1 MNHKVCLLLGLLA
14 SLVLCA
20 ACSGSGNDQDGEK
33 ARNIILFIGDGMGG
47 AHREA
52 IRLSTAGFEGSLSMD
67 ALRYSGLSRTG
78 SADDEDFVTDSAA
91 AATAIASGVKTHNGA
106 VGVGTDGEQVTT
118 VLEEAIQHGKATG
131 LVTTSQVTDA
141 TPAAFAA
148 HVPDRGD
155 QSEIARQY
163 IEESRPDVILGGGE
177 DFWYPEGDPGAYPD
191 RQPED
196 PEEESRGSEGDLA
209 HQAERSGYK
218 YIADPDELEDAEGTK
233 ILGLFANEEM
243 FQDGTEGE
251 AVYDPVVPLP
261 AMTSKA
267 IEVLSKDEEGFI
279 LVVEEEAIDAMSHEN
294 NAELVLEAGQQ
305 FDEAVSVA
313 RSYAK
318 NHPETLLI
326 VTADHETGGL
336 AVEGA
341 HEAGVYPVDGPFG
354 VVDSDQEFAVGW
366 STEGHTAVP
375 VPVTAEGPGADRL
388 VGTYENT
395 HVHDVMKKALLGE
408 GKE

>member
-47 AHREA
+47 AHREP

-155 QSEIARQY
+155 HSE
-163 IEESRPDVILGGGE
+163 
-177 DFWYPEGDPGAYPD
+177 
-191 RQPED
+191 
-196 PEEESRGSEGDLA
+196 
-209 HQAERSGYK
+209 
-218 YIADPDELEDAEGTK
+218 
-233 ILGLFANEEM
+233 
-243 FQDGTEGE
+243 
-251 AVYDPVVPLP
+251 
-261 AMTSKA
+261 
-267 IEVLSKDEEGFI
+267 
-279 LVVEEEAIDAMSHEN
+279 
-294 NAELVLEAGQQ
+294 
-305 FDEAVSVA
+305 
-313 RSYAK
+313 
-318 NHPETLLI
+318 
-326 VTADHETGGL
+326 
-336 AVEGA
+336 
-341 HEAGVYPVDGPFG
+341 
-354 VVDSDQEFAVGW
+354 
-366 STEGHTAVP
+366 
-375 VPVTAEGPGADRL
+375 
-388 VGTYENT
+388 
-395 HVHDVMKKALLGE
+395 
-408 GKE
+408 